1 MGVMVDFIVYW
12 LFGEEEAQVVLK
24 DPMWESIA
32 VESIPHWQEV
42 KFMVEGSV
50 VATDYAKRSA
60 LQQGNTRSLFSDIR
74 GFEDALET
82 AGHIGRHFS
91 SFWNEQ
97 CEATK
102 DSLVALDTT
111 GTGRVKLSDFYGA
124 NHGGEWRFG
133 ESEAYLRELGVLDET
148 SSVHG
153 KQVLI
158 ANYLQ
163 GTSNCIV
170 MRQHYLICCA
180 NECETILADIEEAVG
195 APMADVDSVVNVV
208 GNMTDDADDY
218 VILSEALK
226 NRLEQLARRHGGKVP
241 LHGRLFAQWLH
252 YVFPRDCVFPHTSGA
267 VAVVTPGQFGAE
279 YLVTEDE
286 MKKVAQEVHEEV
298 IMRDLAGLSQVGNVS
313 LDSVSWMTQ
322 WSEDEELLTDYSE
335 LRGRKEE
342 HLLAVSGLA
351 VVAMVAVWSVVGRV
365 AAPKAEVGKVHHI

>member
-1 MGVMVDFIVYW
+1 
-12 LFGEEEAQVVLK
+12 
-24 DPMWESIA
+24 
-32 VESIPHWQEV
+32 
-42 KFMVEGSV
+42 
-50 VATDYAKRSA
+50 
-60 LQQGNTRSLFSDIR
+60 LFSGSR
-74 GFEDALET
+74 GFEDALNA
-82 AGHIGRHFS
+82 AGRIGRHFS
-91 SFWNEQ
+91 SWWHAQ
-97 CEATK
+97 CQATK
-102 DSLVALDTT
+102 DSLLEMDPTR
-111 GTGRVKLSDFYGA
+111 TGRVKLSDFYGA
-124 NHGGEWRFG
+124 NQDGEWRFA

-208 GNMTDDADDY
+208 GNMTDEADDY
-218 VILSEALK
+218 VILSEVLK

-267 VAVVTPGQFGAE
+267 VAVVTPGQFGDE

-286 MKKVAQEVHEEV
+286 MKKVGARVHEEV
-298 IMRDLAGLSQVGNVS
+298 ILRDLAGQSQVGNDS
-313 LDSVSWMTQ
+313 QDSVSWMTQ

-335 LRGRKEE
+335 LRGRQEE

-351 VVAMVAVWSVVGRV
+351 VVAMVALWLVVGRV
-365 AAPKAEVGKVHHI
+365 AAPKAEAGKVHHI